1 MKIDTRYVLAFLSLV
16 ATLWLLWYFNELV
29 AYIIIAW
36 VVSMI
41 GAPLFRFFNKWL
53 NRSASAGLTLFSF
66 TIILFLLFSLV
77 IPPFISQARQLTSI
91 DYTRVISSLEEP
103 LSDIEDWMIKKG
115 LKDPKHETVDLKNEY
130 GLSQSQSYVESVK
143 LDSLLSGNDS
153 TGITLLININTP
165 NDNFVE
171 ITDEEDGDFIDQI
184 RTSVISFFDPSRIP
198 KLFGSAFGFI
208 SGTFIA
214 LLSIF
219 FISYFFLK
227 EQGLFLR
234 MVSAI
239 IPDKFENNANHALEE
254 SSALLIRYFIG
265 ILTQV
270 TVLTLVL
277 SVVLGLMHVKSALMI
292 AFFAAIMNVI
302 PYIGPIFGLTAAA
315 LITISSNVDLPFYDG
330 IFPILIK
337 VCVVLLIVQLL
348 DNFILQPTIFSKSV
362 KAHPL
367 EIFLVVLI
375 GAQLGGVMGMI
386 LAIPAYTIIR
396 VLGKVFF
403 SEYKLVQRITHD
415 I

>member
-1 MKIDTRYVLAFLSLV
+1 MKFDTRYVLAFLSLV
-16 ATLWLLWYFNELV
+16 LTLWLLWYFNQLV
-29 AYIIIAW
+29 AYIVVAW

-41 GAPLFRFFNKWL
+41 GAPIFRFFNRWI
-53 NRSASAGLTLFSF
+53 NRSASAALTLLSF
-66 TIILFLLFSLV
+66 TIILSLLFSMV
-77 IPPFISQARQLTSI
+77 VPPFISQARQLTNI
-91 DYTRVISSLEEP
+91 DYNRVLSSLEEP
-103 LSDIEDWMIKKG
+103 LSDVENWMIKKG
-115 LKDPKHETVDLKNEY
+115 LKDTKHENVDFENNY
-130 GLSQSQSYVESVK
+130 GMSQNQPFVESIE
-143 LDSLLSGNDS
+143 LDSLLNNGDS
-153 TGITLLININTP
+153 TGITLLININNP
-165 NDNFVE
+165 NEHGMVQVE
-171 ITDEEDGDFIDQI
+171 EQDDDFIDQI
-184 RTSVISFFDPSRIP
+184 RKSVISMFDPSRISQF
-198 KLFGSAFGFI
+198 FGSAFGFL
-208 SGTFIA
+208 SNTFIA
-214 LLSIF
+214 ILSIF

-239 IPDKFENNANHALEE
+239 IPDNFESNASHALEE

-270 TVLTLVL
+270 TVITLVL
-277 SVVLGLMHVKSALMI
+277 SVILGIMHVKSALMI

-315 LITISSNVDLPFYDG
+315 FITISSNVDLPFYDG
-330 IFPILIK
+330 ILPILIK
-337 VCVVLLIVQLL
+337 VFIVLGIVQLL

-367 EIFLVVLI
+367 EIFLIVLV

-386 LAIPAYTIIR
+386 LAIPAYTVIR
-396 VLGKVFF
+396 VLAKVFF